1 MPELHSDKVHDVAT
15 SSNFKQVKT
24 KHLHLDFKVDFDQK
38 IIKGL
43 EKITLESLTEDLKL
57 VILDVHETLSVANVK
72 ASEIGAEL
80 PFELK
85 KFTSYGKSLHITLD
99 EPKQKGVAFDLFIDF
114 VSGKGPS
121 LCWLEP
127 QQTADKKQPFLYSQ
141 GQSVLN
147 RSFFPCQDTPAVKA
161 TYSAFVS
168 VPDQLTAVMSAN
180 HRSFGEKANK
190 DNQKNCFYFEQT
202 VPIPSYLIALAVGD
216 LKSAEIGPRSCVWA
230 EPSILEK
237 ARAEFDGDVEKFI
250 TTGEQLFGDY
260 IWGRYDILVMPP
272 SFPYGGM
279 ENPCL
284 TFVTPCLIVGD
295 KSLVDV
301 VIHEITHSWFG
312 NLVTNANWSEF
323 WLNEGFTMFGQRR
336 IEEILFGKAR
346 MCLEAIT
353 GRTLLEKHI
362 EHEGQDHPLTRLRV
376 VIGEDVDPDDTYNE
390 TPYEKGFA
398 FVCYMRSLVGDDNK
412 FDQFLKS
419 YVNHF
424 KFQSVVAEDLF
435 DFYLDYFPQLKTDQ
449 VHERPGFEFD
459 KTWLQGTGLP
469 PFTPDLSARR
479 ELTDEAEQVADQII
493 AGQLQGLPTEIED
506 WGAYKTMYL
515 LDLLATSSPLPKE
528 SIKHILEKYS
538 FLSLS
543 QNAEIR
549 LRWCELVIKNN
560 IREKFED
567 VRKFLHS
574 QGKQKYT
581 LPIYKDM
588 MKGSEEIKKLAT
600 EYLEETKNFLH
611 VNVRERVEDII
622 QKGS

>member
-1 MPELHSDKVHDVAT
+1 MAALHADHVTDVAT

-24 KHLHLDFKVDFDQK
+24 THLHLDTYVDFSQK
-38 IIKGL
+38 SIAGS
-43 EKITLESLTEDLKL
+43 ETITFKSETDELSS
-57 VILDVHETLSVANVK
+57 VILDVHQTLTVITVK
-72 ASEIGAEL
+72 YNERVLKFEVKPFRSYGTSLEIFLEEAKNKGDV
-80 PFELK
+80 FELW
-85 KFTSYGKSLHITLD
+85 I
-99 EPKQKGVAFDLFIDF
+99 QF
-114 VSGKGPS
+114 VSGKGPALS
-121 LCWLEP
+121 WLEP

-180 HRSFGEKANK
+180 QRSFGEKANK

-323 WLNEGFTMFGQRR
+323 WLNEGLTMFGQRR
-336 IEEILFGKAR
+336 IEEILFGKAH

-353 GRTLLEKHI
+353 GRTLLEQMVEQMVEKD
-362 EHEGQDHPLTRLRV
+362 GQDHPLTRLRV

-435 DFYLDYFPQLKTDQ
+435 DFFLDNFPHLKANK

-479 ELTDEAEQVADQII
+479 ELTDEAEEVADQII
-493 AGQLQGLPTEIED
+493 AGQLQKNPSMRE
-506 WGAYKTMYL
+506 WGAYKTMHF
-515 LDLLATSSPLPKE
+515 LDQLFAHSPLPAA
-528 SIKHILEKYS
+528 SIKHVLDEYN
-538 FLSLS
+538 FLSDS
-543 QNAEIR
+543 QNAELR
-549 LRWCELVIKNN
+549 LRWSKLVIKNN
-560 IREKFED
+560 LTERKED
-567 VRKFLHS
+567 VKKFLLS

-581 LPIYKDM
+581 LPLYDCM
-588 MKGSEEIKKLAT
+588 LHGSVEMK
-600 EYLEETKNFLH
+600 EYAGNCFLETKDLLH
-611 VNVRERVEDII
+611 VNVRKNI
-622 QKGS
+622 KKLL